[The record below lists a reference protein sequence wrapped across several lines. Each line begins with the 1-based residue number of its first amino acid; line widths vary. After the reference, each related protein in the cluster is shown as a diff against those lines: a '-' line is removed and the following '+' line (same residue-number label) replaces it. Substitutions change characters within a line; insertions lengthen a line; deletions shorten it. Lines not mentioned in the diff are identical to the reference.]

1 MESLNK
7 MQINLLRGSFT
18 KIAKREG
25 CSPAYVSAV
34 LRGKYEN
41 RDTRLIRDI
50 KRAASELLDVLQP
63 KDQYSKN

>member
-1 MESLNK
+1 MQSLNK

-34 LRGKYEN
+34 LRGKHEK

-50 KRAASELLDVLQP
+50 KKAASELLAVLQP
-63 KDQYSKN
+63 CEN